1 MQAHDAQRLLKD
13 ACSLAAQASPEDQSN
28 WACMREEMY
37 ADVPADVNAYRH
49 LRIADFSDT
58 VSALPPEELQVSIPV
73 RCQT

>member
-1 MQAHDAQRLLKD
+1 
-13 ACSLAAQASPEDQSN
+13 
-28 WACMREEMY
+28 MREEMY

-73 RCQT
+73 CCQT